1 MPTCPALAA
10 PEPTRYSLH
19 VPLDFDAG
27 LSKVG
32 DYVIVDPAPDWV
44 SPYWAVHSYGSDVSV
59 GVDTMTLIF
68 VLNPG
73 IEPASVSVTFHE
85 VGSAPGVFA
94 SLTQTISP
102 RDTEEFAALPQENQV
117 AVGWVSIASDQPV
130 LPWGT
135 IRAAG
140 TGLQPSELMTF
151 GRWSWG
157 EIKPP
162 HFVPV

>member
-102 RDTEEFAALPQENQV
+102 VGCVNSSAVPKCRVCSEIVFTHPTRAERLEPPPQ
-117 AVGWVSIASDQPV
+117 PTYP
-130 LPWGT
+130 LT
-135 IRAAG
+135 R
-140 TGLQPSELMTF
+140 
-151 GRWSWG
+151 
-157 EIKPP
+157 
-162 HFVPV
+162 